1 MNSDLILFRYAM
13 TRPGDLPVA
22 NRMNAFEAAWIA
34 ANNLYRRLFGAK
46 N

>member
-22 NRMNAFEAAWIA
+22 NRMDPFEAAWLA
-34 ANNLYRRLFGAK
+34 VTGLYGKLFGAK
-46 N
+46 D